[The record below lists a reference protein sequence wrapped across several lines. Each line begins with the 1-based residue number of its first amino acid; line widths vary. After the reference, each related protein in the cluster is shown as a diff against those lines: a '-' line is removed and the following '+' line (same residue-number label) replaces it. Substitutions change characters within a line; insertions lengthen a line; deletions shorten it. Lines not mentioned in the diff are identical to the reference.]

1 MVAREGASEG
11 GVPSCLSRQ
20 GECGSGPSNWIPTP
34 ANSTNLGQKLKIFGK
49 PIQIL
54 NILLEHPGE
63 LVSREEIR

>member
-1 MVAREGASEG
+1 MPVTARRVRFGPFELDSH
-11 GVPSCLSRQ
+11 S
-20 GECGSGPSNWIPTP
+20 GELHKS
-34 ANSTNLGQKLKIFGK
+34 GQKLKIFGK